1 MNAKAPDVG
10 RLKVATVHLGYER
23 PQVLGQKPA
32 SVSIEAQCESGP
44 FDEQLLEA
52 VEGDAQNGTRLSR
65 TRRSGPF
72 AAPEKGHFSERLA
85 TANRYDPQFFSGRHH
100 ISRSHLHD
108 EQGVRL
114 ISLIEHNLAL
124 PVLSRRRNLDEA
136 GDVCICGILEQVN
149 AVEKSLSIHGYP
161 LFMISVTANRRRGR
175 DRAGRQSSVRPRGY
189 GQATVV
195 GRRAVG
201 PRSRPRGNSPIPCRS
216 VGARDGQRFAA
227 IGLLPPARRELPGT
241 SQSPRPRPPHRESR
255 FALPSRIELRLGR
268 SELS

>member
-72 AAPEKGHFSERLA
+72 AAPEKGHFSEGLA
-85 TANRYDPQFFSGRHH
+85 TANRHDRQFFSGRHH
-100 ISRSHLHD
+100 IYRSHLHD
-108 EQGVRL
+108 EHGVRL
-114 ISLIEHNLAL
+114 ISLIEHELAL

-161 LFMISVTANRRRGR
+161 LLRYLSLPTA
-175 DRAGRQSSVRPRGY
+175 AE
-189 GQATVV
+189 
-195 GRRAVG
+195 
-201 PRSRPRGNSPIPCRS
+201 
-216 VGARDGQRFAA
+216 GA
-227 IGLLPPARRELPGT
+227 
-241 SQSPRPRPPHRESR
+241 
-255 FALPSRIELRLGR
+255 IELDDRVQFVPAGTGKQQLLVEELLVRDQHLEIIRQTRIVAPAGETGSVLQR
-268 SELS
+268 SNSFLLLDASFPELVNRHERVRHIAKAVLRCLLVLS